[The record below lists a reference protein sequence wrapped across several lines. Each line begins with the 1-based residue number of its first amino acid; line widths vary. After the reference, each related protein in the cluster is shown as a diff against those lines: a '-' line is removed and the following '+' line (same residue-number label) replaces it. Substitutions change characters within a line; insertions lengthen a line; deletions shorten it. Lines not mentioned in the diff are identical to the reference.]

1 MTGLP
6 RPGPDERDIALGGDE
21 DAILEQLH
29 EWGWTDGLPVV
40 VPTAAR
46 VERFCDHAVHAPDEV
61 LGALAPRGAPLTTRI
76 LAANAVLAGCVPECM
91 PVLEAAIAGMI
102 EPPFNLFGMQTTT
115 HPCAC
120 LAIVHGPVA
129 ERLRMNSGAGA
140 FGPGNRAN
148 GSIGRAL
155 RLVMMNVG
163 GALPGSTDRATQ
175 GTPAK
180 WTWCFAENDAASPWE
195 PYHVAVCG
203 MDPAE
208 SAVTVAAVEGPHNIN
223 DHGSETAEQLLF
235 TIAETMTTPGANTI
249 YRGGDHFVVL
259 GPEHAA
265 LLANSGF
272 RRADVQAYLYEHA
285 RVPVARI
292 GAKKLEEASGW
303 GSYAAELSS
312 WNGRI
317 PIARA
322 PGEIRILVAGGPGK
336 HSSWIPTFG
345 PTYSQ
350 TKRIGVAP
358 QGRAREAASS
368 VSFGGGALQGVR
380 AAREPQPLASAA
392 SAAAAAAPRRDA
404 GAGTRGAAS
413 ARPVPGATEQV
424 VIVGSGPAGLTAALY
439 AARANL
445 APLVIEGLHPGG
457 LLHETNEVENFPGHP
472 RGVLG
477 PKLVADLREQAAR
490 FGARYLGEEATEV
503 ELGAQ
508 PGGAHVVRAGEH
520 VLRARALILAMGA
533 WPRALGV
540 QGEEELRGRGVAYCA
555 VCDAPLFAGKDV
567 LVVGGGDSAM
577 EEALGLARHARR
589 ITLVHRRASFRASPI
604 LVDRVRAEPCIE
616 ILTPYTVESFLP
628 GGDGRLA
635 AARLR
640 CAGGGAP
647 RDLAVAG
654 AFVAIGHRPQSDLV
668 RGKIETGP
676 DGAVLCRDATRATSV
691 PGVFACGDLVDARYR
706 QAVTAAGSGCEAA
719 LDAQRYLDASG
730 ASGR

>member
-235 TIAETMTTPGANTI
+235 TIAETMTTPGAF
-249 YRGGDHFVVL
+249 R
-259 GPEHAA
+259 
-265 LLANSGF
+265 NS
-272 RRADVQAYLYEHA
+272 
-285 RVPVARI
+285 
-292 GAKKLEEASGW
+292 S
-303 GSYAAELSS
+303 
-312 WNGRI
+312 
-317 PIARA
+317 
-322 PGEIRILVAGGPGK
+322 
-336 HSSWIPTFG
+336 
-345 PTYSQ
+345 
-350 TKRIGVAP
+350 
-358 QGRAREAASS
+358 
-368 VSFGGGALQGVR
+368 
-380 AAREPQPLASAA
+380 
-392 SAAAAAAPRRDA
+392 
-404 GAGTRGAAS
+404 
-413 ARPVPGATEQV
+413 
-424 VIVGSGPAGLTAALY
+424 
-439 AARANL
+439 
-445 APLVIEGLHPGG
+445 
-457 LLHETNEVENFPGHP
+457 
-472 RGVLG
+472 
-477 PKLVADLREQAAR
+477 
-490 FGARYLGEEATEV
+490 
-503 ELGAQ
+503 
-508 PGGAHVVRAGEH
+508 
-520 VLRARALILAMGA
+520 
-533 WPRALGV
+533 
-540 QGEEELRGRGVAYCA
+540 
-555 VCDAPLFAGKDV
+555 
-567 LVVGGGDSAM
+567 
-577 EEALGLARHARR
+577 
-589 ITLVHRRASFRASPI
+589 
-604 LVDRVRAEPCIE
+604 
-616 ILTPYTVESFLP
+616 
-628 GGDGRLA
+628 
-635 AARLR
+635 
-640 CAGGGAP
+640 
-647 RDLAVAG
+647 
-654 AFVAIGHRPQSDLV
+654 
-668 RGKIETGP
+668 
-676 DGAVLCRDATRATSV
+676 
-691 PGVFACGDLVDARYR
+691 
-706 QAVTAAGSGCEAA
+706 
-719 LDAQRYLDASG
+719 
-730 ASGR
+730 